1 MPVALAVHA
10 DLVVGV
16 CLIVALAI
24 VIHAW
29 RWAADKPD
37 VDLLT
42 LIDPD
47 ELCIG
52 RPLFAAWDE
61 DVDELE
67 AMWRRSA

>member
-1 MPVALAVHA
+1 MPVALAMHA

-16 CLIVALAI
+16 CLAVALAI

-29 RWAADKPD
+29 RWAGKHEA
-37 VDLLT
+37 VELL
-42 LIDPD
+42 PPS
-47 ELCIG
+47 EHCIG
-52 RPLFAAWDE
+52 RPLFHEWSD